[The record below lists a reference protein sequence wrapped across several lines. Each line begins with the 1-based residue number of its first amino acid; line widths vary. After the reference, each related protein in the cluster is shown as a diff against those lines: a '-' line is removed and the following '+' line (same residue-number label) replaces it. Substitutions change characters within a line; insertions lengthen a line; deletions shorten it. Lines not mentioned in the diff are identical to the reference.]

1 MKNKNFI
8 YMIIFAAMVITI
20 AELIGI
26 KAVQIG
32 KVRIALLPLAF
43 ALAIGMVAGL
53 AAFRKGI
60 MKKVYSKENVEFA
73 GKYLII
79 IMLPLMARYGAD
91 VAPKLR
97 EILSLG
103 WVFLAQE
110 LGNLGTVVFG
120 LPVALMLGLRR
131 EAIGATL
138 GIAREGELAYISEK
152 YTLNSPEGEGVLAMY
167 IFGTLFGALFYSIIA
182 PLFTAVGLRPEA
194 LAMASGMGSAS
205 MMTGA
210 SSSLVAAFP
219 NLEDTIRAY
228 AAASQMLTSF
238 LGTFSMVFL
247 SAPLQRFM
255 YSRLVRGDK
264 NGK

>member
-79 IMLPLMARYGAD
+79 IM
-91 VAPKLR
+91 PKLKTN
-97 EILSLG
+97 
-103 WVFLAQE
+103 Q
-110 LGNLGTVVFG
+110 
-120 LPVALMLGLRR
+120 
-131 EAIGATL
+131 
-138 GIAREGELAYISEK
+138 
-152 YTLNSPEGEGVLAMY
+152 
-167 IFGTLFGALFYSIIA
+167 
-182 PLFTAVGLRPEA
+182 
-194 LAMASGMGSAS
+194 
-205 MMTGA
+205 
-210 SSSLVAAFP
+210 
-219 NLEDTIRAY
+219 
-228 AAASQMLTSF
+228 
-238 LGTFSMVFL
+238 
-247 SAPLQRFM
+247 
-255 YSRLVRGDK
+255 
-264 NGK
+264 